1 MTFTNNYKWG
11 SVNCYYWS
19 DSNKAMT
26 EWPGKAMTKS
36 TTNEGG
42 EDVYTLDIPSEA
54 TFVIFN
60 GGSNQTKD
68 IPITGSAKFYIS
80 GSSNGKYTV
89 KNW

>member
-1 MTFTNNYKWG
+1 M
-11 SVNCYYWS
+11 NCYYWS
-19 DSNKAMT
+19 DSNKTMT
-26 EWPGKAMTKS
+26 EWPGKAITKS

-60 GGSNQTKD
+60 DGSNQNLD
-68 IPITGSAKFYIS
+68 IPITGSAKFCIS

-89 KNW
+89 KNC

>member
-19 DSNKAMT
+19 DSNKT
-26 EWPGKAMTKS
+26 MTKS
-36 TTNEGG
+36 TTKQYG

-60 GGSNQTKD
+60 DGSSQTLD

-89 KNW
+89 KNC

>member
-1 MTFTNNYKWG
+1 M
-11 SVNCYYWS
+11 NCYYWS
-19 DSNKAMT
+19 DSNKTMT
-26 EWPGKAMTKS
+26 SWPGKAMTKS

-60 GGSNQTKD
+60 DGSNQNLD
-68 IPITGSAKFYIS
+68 IPITGSAKFCIS

-89 KNW
+89 KNC